1 MMTTAPK
8 QQHYHRRQQP
18 DPYNAAGKT
27 WRGSP
32 ATFGKPNSHMV
43 WVPAVPKWEKDF
55 CREVGQFEW
64 RNFVEA
70 KNNALSSLAVIRWDD
85 SAARDAFFA
94 AKNSYYARHRG
105 GGADQATPQNPNLYI
120 DEIVWEEPRGDGDG
134 DDELLRYSDEEET
147 DEECIAGKF
156 CEIPV
161 EEIKPVGWDPPAPRF
176 APGFDLEGMVIGPD

>member
-1 MMTTAPK
+1 MMRTAPK
-8 QQHYHRRQQP
+8 QQHYRRRQQP
-18 DPYNAAGKT
+18 LPYNAAGKT

-32 ATFGKPNSHMV
+32 ATFRKPNSHMV

-55 CREVGQFEW
+55 CRKVGQFEW

-70 KNNALSSLAVIRWDD
+70 KNNAISLAVDLWDD
-85 SAARDAFFA
+85 SAAGDAFLA
-94 AKNSYYARHRG
+94 AKSSYYARHCG
-105 GGADQATPQNPNLYI
+105 GAADQATPQNPNLYI

-134 DDELLRYSDEEET
+134 DDGDEDFLRYN
-147 DEECIAGKF
+147 DEECIAGKI